1 MKKVNLNLYRCKGYL
16 HIDRQVSIDK
26 VKNYILT
33 ETTLSGEECSDL
45 LDVVEEQFSQN
56 IQQQRKDELTQQS
69 QRDRRVKKMFEEN
82 RIVK

>member
-1 MKKVNLNLYRCKGYL
+1 MARKHNV
-16 HIDRQVSIDK
+16 DK
-26 VKNYILT
+26 IYNYIMT
-33 ETTLSGEECSDL
+33 ETDLSGDQCHEL

-69 QRDRRVKKMFEEN
+69 QRDRKLMKMFEEN

>member
-1 MKKVNLNLYRCKGYL
+1 MARKYNL
-16 HIDRQVSIDK
+16 DK
-26 VKNYILT
+26 VSNYLLT
-33 ETTLSGEECSDL
+33 ETTLSVDETQKI

-69 QRDRRVKKMFEEN
+69 QRDRKLMKMFEEN

>member
-1 MKKVNLNLYRCKGYL
+1 MARKHNV
-16 HIDRQVSIDK
+16 DK
-26 VKNYILT
+26 VSNYLLT
-33 ETTLSGEECSDL
+33 ETTLSVDECQKV

-69 QRDRRVKKMFEEN
+69 QRERRVKKMFEEN

>member
-1 MKKVNLNLYRCKGYL
+1 MARKYNL
-16 HIDRQVSIDK
+16 DK
-26 VKNYILT
+26 VSNYLLT
-33 ETTLSGEECSDL
+33 ETTLSADECHNV

-69 QRDRRVKKMFEEN
+69 QRDRRLKKMFEEN

>member
-1 MKKVNLNLYRCKGYL
+1 MARKYNL
-16 HIDRQVSIDK
+16 DK
-26 VKNYILT
+26 VSNYLLT
-33 ETTLSGEECSDL
+33 ETELSAEECQKV

-56 IQQQRKDELTQQS
+56 IRQQKKDELAQKS

>member
-1 MKKVNLNLYRCKGYL
+1 MARKYNL
-16 HIDRQVSIDK
+16 DK
-26 VKNYILT
+26 VYNYIMT
-33 ETTLSGEECSDL
+33 ETNLSGDQCHEL

-69 QRDRRVKKMFEEN
+69 QRDRSLMKMAEEN

>member
-1 MKKVNLNLYRCKGYL
+1 MARKYNL
-16 HIDRQVSIDK
+16 DK

-56 IQQQRKDELTQQS
+56 IRDLRKDELTQQS
-69 QRDRRVKKMFEEN
+69 KNSKRFPELAKAN
-82 RIVK
+82 RIIKDK

>member
-1 MKKVNLNLYRCKGYL
+1 MARKYNL
-16 HIDRQVSIDK
+16 DK
-26 VKNYILT
+26 VSNYLLT
-33 ETTLSGEECSDL
+33 ETTLSAEETQKV

-69 QRDRRVKKMFEEN
+69 QRDRSLMKMFEEN

>member
-1 MKKVNLNLYRCKGYL
+1 MARKYNL
-16 HIDRQVSIDK
+16 DK
-26 VKNYILT
+26 VSNYLLT
-33 ETTLSGEECSDL
+33 ETTLSVDETQKI

-69 QRDRRVKKMFEEN
+69 QRDRNLMKMFEEN

>member
-1 MKKVNLNLYRCKGYL
+1 MARKHNL
-16 HIDRQVSIDK
+16 DK
-26 VKNYILT
+26 VSNYLLT
-33 ETTLSGEECSDL
+33 ETTLSADECHKV

-69 QRDRRVKKMFEEN
+69 QRDRSLMKMFEEN

>member
-1 MKKVNLNLYRCKGYL
+1 MARKYNL
-16 HIDRQVSIDK
+16 DK
-26 VKNYILT
+26 VYNYIMT

-69 QRDRRVKKMFEEN
+69 QRERKLMKMFEEN